1 MATLRVRNLLDS
13 VYCAL
18 KMRAAQHGRSVKAE
32 ARAILVLEFRQGKPI
47 RLGDALAAL
56 SRSIKLKNRD
66 AEALDQARKRH
77 QLFP

>member
-1 MATLRVRNLLDS
+1 MATLRVRYLPDS
-13 VYCAL
+13 VYRAL
-18 KMRAAQHGRSVKAE
+18 KMRAARHGRSVKAE

-56 SRSIKLKNRD
+56 SCSIELKNRD
-66 AEALDQARKRH
+66 TEALDQARKRH